1 MDGEGKKYKSDF
13 IRKNMKSRYEKMTH
27 TNTQHNNLKSIVIT
41 QILIAVK
48 WRGKKAVKLSSIGTT
63 IKQNH

>member
-27 TNTQHNNLKSIVIT
+27 TAQQFEIDSYYTNTNSSKME
-41 QILIAVK
+41 
-48 WRGKKAVKLSSIGTT
+48 GKKGG
-63 IKQNH
+63 